1 MNAMLFM
8 LYQVLSLSV
17 WLLPWVLMIGWIVAM
32 ADPDGRWAVTRA
44 LGAIGAPF
52 LRLVA
57 GILPPIGALDVS
69 PFILVLMSWLVGR
82 LLQLDFFGF

>member
-1 MNAMLFM
+1 MNAVLFM

-17 WLLPWVLMIGWIVAM
+17 WLLPWLLMFGWIVSM
-32 ADPDGRWAVTRA
+32 ADPDGRWAVTRV

-57 GILPPIGALDVS
+57 GMLPPIGALDVS

-82 LLQLDFFGF
+82 LLQIDFFGF